1 MKAVR
6 VVWTSLVAVALAFV
20 GRAQAEDCESVL
32 AKYMVGRALLAANY
46 VAAAE
51 KAAILDH

>member
-6 VVWTSLVAVALAFV
+6 VVCTSLVAVALAFV

-51 KAAILDH
+51 KAAILDQ